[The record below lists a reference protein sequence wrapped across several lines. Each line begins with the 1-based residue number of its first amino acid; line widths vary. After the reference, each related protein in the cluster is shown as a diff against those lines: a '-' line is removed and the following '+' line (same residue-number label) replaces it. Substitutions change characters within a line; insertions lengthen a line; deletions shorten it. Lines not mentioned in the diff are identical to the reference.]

1 MLEICWG
8 LDCMLEKSV
17 SVTHPSPYST
27 HDTALS
33 RLSPPQWHKCKHL
46 DHASDRSSQ
55 SKPERERNDI
65 LRQNVLKTK
74 TTITHTITHIQ
85 WEIFNA
91 WKFSCVCIWANM
103 KILFRANVKTNRSI
117 CITVIKCKICLY
129 FDIKFLTLRLFIA
142 LSIPRNRKH
151 SIGAVQNEHTAHD
164 TAPTPLRQTWV
175 FEWQDVKFS
184 LGVEVGHWAV
194 FPLHM
199 PWRAHSDSSLHFTLL
214 DLKLHSDVQ
223 HGPWLGLQEISTRKN
238 ECFIA
243 LNEIGVNV
251 LTNYC

>member
-1 MLEICWG
+1 
-8 LDCMLEKSV
+8 
-17 SVTHPSPYST
+17 
-27 HDTALS
+27 
-33 RLSPPQWHKCKHL
+33 
-46 DHASDRSSQ
+46 
-55 SKPERERNDI
+55 
-65 LRQNVLKTK
+65 
-74 TTITHTITHIQ
+74 
-85 WEIFNA
+85 
-91 WKFSCVCIWANM
+91 M
-103 KILFRANVKTNRSI
+103 KILFRANVKTNRSN

-223 HGPWLGLQEISTRKN
+223 HGPWLGLQEKSTRKN